1 MKPTLTQLST
11 LAAISAALCSCD
23 ITRQRVD
30 YSWFRDTMTAP
41 QEDSVTVE
49 AGSGITEATAL
60 QPATTGTAPEVLPP
74 VTAAAP
80 APAAPTPAIPAYTP
94 EPLAQQTENERS
106 WWWPFNQKQNE
117 AQAPAP
123 VTTYTVQS
131 GDTLSVI
138 ARRHGVSLSSVIQAN
153 NMTSEQAHRLSIGQV
168 LTIPTRATAPTA
180 AAPPVATPP
189 PAAAPAPVATPAPA
203 PAAALP
209 PGTTAGIYYTVRQ
222 GDTLST
228 IARRYNTTI
237 AKIMQANNMTAE
249 QAHRLSIGQKILLP
263 RN

>member
-11 LAAISAALCSCD
+11 LAVISAALCSCD

-49 AGSGITEATAL
+49 AGSGITETAAL
-60 QPATTGTAPEVLPP
+60 HPTTPITAPEVLPP

-80 APAAPTPAIPAYTP
+80 APAAPTAPIPAYTP
-94 EPLAQQTENERS
+94 EPLAQES
-106 WWWPFNQKQNE
+106 SGGSSWWPFSQEQS
-117 AQAPAP
+117 APQPPAATA
-123 VTTYTVQS
+123 TTYTVQS

-153 NMTSEQAHRLSIGQV
+153 NMTTEQAHRLNIGQV
-168 LTIPTRATAPTA
+168 LTIPTGASAPTA
-180 AAPPVATPP
+180 AATPVATPP
-189 PAAAPAPVATPAPA
+189 PAAAPAPT
-203 PAAALP
+203 AALP
-209 PGTTAGIYYTVRQ
+209 PVTTAGTYYTVRQ

>member
-49 AGSGITEATAL
+49 AGSGITEAAAL
-60 QPATTGTAPEVLPP
+60 QPATTVTAPEVLPP
-74 VTAAAP
+74 VIAAAP
-80 APAAPTPAIPAYTP
+80 APAAPTPEIPSYTP
-94 EPLAQQTENERS
+94 EPLAQQTNRGS
-106 WWWPFNQKQNE
+106 SWWPFSQKQN
-117 AQAPAP
+117 APQAPAA

-153 NMTSEQAHRLSIGQV
+153 NMTAEQAHRLSIGQV

-180 AAPPVATPP
+180 AVPPVATPP
-189 PAAAPAPVATPAPA
+189 PAAAPAPTAAPA

-209 PGTTAGIYYTVRQ
+209 PVTTAGTYTVCQ

>member
-11 LAAISAALCSCD
+11 LAVISAALCSCD

-49 AGSGITEATAL
+49 AGSGITEAAAL
-60 QPATTGTAPEVLPP
+60 QPTTPITTPEVLPP
-74 VTAAAP
+74 ATAAAP
-80 APAAPTPAIPAYTP
+80 APAAPTPALPAYTP
-94 EPLAQQTENERS
+94 EPLAQQPASES
-106 WWWPFNQKQNE
+106 SWWPFSQKQS
-117 AQAPAP
+117 APQPPAATT
-123 VTTYTVQS
+123 TTYMVQS

-153 NMTSEQAHRLSIGQV
+153 NMTAEQAHRLSIGQV
-168 LTIPTRATAPTA
+168 LTIPTGAAAPTA
-180 AAPPVATPP
+180 AAPSVATPP

-203 PAAALP
+203 AALP
-209 PGTTAGIYYTVRQ
+209 PVTTAGTYYTVCQ

>member
-23 ITRQRVD
+23 ITRQRMD
-30 YSWFRDTMTAP
+30 YSWFSDTMTAP

-49 AGSGITEATAL
+49 AGSGITEAMAL
-60 QPATTGTAPEVLPP
+60 QPATTVTTPEVLPPP

-80 APAAPTPAIPAYTP
+80 APEATTTAMPAYTP
-94 EPLAQQTENERS
+94 EPLTQEPAS
-106 WWWPFNQKQNE
+106 KSSWWPFGQQ
-117 AQAPAP
+117 QSAPQPPPA
-123 VTTYTVQS
+123 VTTTYTVQS

-138 ARRHGVSLSSVIQAN
+138 ARRHGVSLSSVMQAN
-153 NMTSEQAHRLSIGQV
+153 NMTAEQAHRLSIGQV
-168 LTIPTRATAPTA
+168 LTIPTGA
-180 AAPPVATPP
+180 ATP
-189 PAAAPAPVATPAPA
+189 AATVPPVATPAPTA
-203 PAAALP
+203 TPV
-209 PGTTAGIYYTVRQ
+209 TTAGTYYTVRQ

-228 IARRYNTTI
+228 IARRHNTTI